1 MERKFCVLFDMDGVL
16 LDTESQYSSIWKSL
30 KENYRI
36 ETDNFEQKIKGTPLP
51 SILDTYFK
59 HLSEK
64 ETTDLISDL
73 YEAEK
78 KMNYEWI
85 KGAERFVEDL
95 RSNGIKVGLV
105 TSSNDDKMRNVY
117 KQINIQ
123 EMMDTIVSA
132 DRITTGKP
140 DPMCYLLAAK
150 DLGYEPENCFVFEDS
165 FAGLEAG
172 NRAGMKVIAL
182 STTNPEVQLKDK
194 AIKVIPD
201 FSDFTLEN
209 TEALYS
215 V

>member
-1 MERKFCVLFDMDGVL
+1 M
-16 LDTESQYSSIWKSL
+16 Y
-30 KENYRI
+30 
-36 ETDNFEQKIKGTPLP
+36 
-51 SILDTYFK
+51 
-59 HLSEK
+59 EK
-64 ETTDLISDL
+64 ETTDLIYDL
-73 YEAEK
+73 YEAET

-182 STTNPEVQLKDK
+182 STTNPEVQL
-194 AIKVIPD
+194 
-201 FSDFTLEN
+201 
-209 TEALYS
+209 
-215 V
+215 